1 LLAKIIHDDLNA
13 GGGSERLA
21 LTTIELLNEMGF
33 KVDVQT
39 CKIPDIKRLENNFGQ
54 LNIKIRKV
62 KKLDFLSLLLPQS
75 SEKDGRH
82 VSDGCQYDL
91 IINTHGDSLPYFLEN
106 HKDNNDNATYLNTS
120 TDDQN
125 AHYTRTRRTSLM
137 LTYCHYPLVPYQT
150 KNGDYRRF
158 LNKFIKF
165 DEGPAAYFAL
175 DPTSHL
181 SIMDKMLSN
190 ANSLY
195 DLMIRNT
202 IVLTNS
208 EFSKR
213 AIKHIYNKEALILSP
228 PVNVEAFRKVAF
240 YPNKRL
246 RENIILVVSRFSPDK
261 RIENAIEVAK
271 MLYEKR
277 EVKFRMIIV
286 GNVYRTD
293 MDYLQLVRS
302 MIEDNDLNKYV
313 KLEVGVSF
321 DQLLY
326 LMGISKVYLH
336 PLAGEPFGISVAEAM
351 AAGLVPVVPHIGGNS
366 EFVPE
371 KYHYSKLEQASE
383 IIRNVLFSSS
393 SIDDTSNNNIIRNK
407 TTTTTTSNIT
417 NITEHE
423 LRLNLSNL
431 VLKFSTHNFKN
442 NLKRIIHMLMI
453 DVKMVK
459 EATENHTPM
468 VYRST

>member
-1 LLAKIIHDDLNA
+1 VLAKVIHDDLNA

-21 LTTIELLNEMGF
+21 LTTIELLIEMGF
-33 KVDVQT
+33 EVHVQT
-39 CKIPDIKRLENNFGQ
+39 CIVPDIKKLESNFGQ

-62 KKLDFLSLLLPQS
+62 KKLDLLSLLLPQS
-75 SEKDGRH
+75 SEEDVRH
-82 VSDGCQYDL
+82 VLDDYQYDL
-91 IINTHGDSLPYFLEN
+91 IINTHGDSLPYFYKN
-106 HKDNNDNATYLNTS
+106 HKESNDNMTNLNTS
-120 TDDQN
+120 TDDLN
-125 AHYTRTRRTSLM
+125 AHSMNTRRPLM

-158 LNKFIKF
+158 LSKFIKF
-165 DEGPAAYFAL
+165 NDESAYFPSL
-175 DPTSHL
+175 HL
-181 SIMDKMLSN
+181 GIMDKLLSN

-195 DLMIRNT
+195 SLMIRNT

-213 AIKHIYNKEALILSP
+213 AIKHTYNKDSLILSP

-240 YPNKRL
+240 YSNKGQ
-246 RENIILVVSRFSPDK
+246 RENIILVVSRFSPEK
-261 RIENAIEVAK
+261 QIENAIEVAK
-271 MLYEKR
+271 ILYEKR

-302 MIEDNDLNKYV
+302 MIEDNGLNKYV
-313 KLEVGVSF
+313 KLEVGASF
-321 DQLLY
+321 KRLLY

-351 AAGLVPVVPHIGGNS
+351 SAGLIPVVPHIGGNS

-393 SIDDTSNNNIIRNK
+393 FNDDTFNNNITRNK
-407 TTTTTTSNIT
+407 TTTITSHIT
-417 NITEHE
+417 NIKEHE
-423 LRLNLSNL
+423 LRVNLSKL
-431 VLKFSTHNFKN
+431 VLKFSTRNFKN
-442 NLKRIIHMLMI
+442 NLKRIIDTLMTEK
-453 DVKMVK
+453 DMQMVE
-459 EATENHTPM
+459 EATENRAPI
-468 VYRST
+468 VYRCT